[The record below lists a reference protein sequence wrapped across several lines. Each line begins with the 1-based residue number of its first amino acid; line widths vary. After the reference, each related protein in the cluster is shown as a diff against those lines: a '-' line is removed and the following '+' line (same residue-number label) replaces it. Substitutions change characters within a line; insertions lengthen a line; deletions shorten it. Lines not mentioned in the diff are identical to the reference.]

1 MRLSWGTSGLDSLV
15 IPTMLRCLRS
25 TLSDPPNYERHD
37 KGCDDTGDRDA
48 NSPFRCSIVGLSR
61 TRDRLCGIF
70 SYHGSPPEL
79 KSVNRLFVPAPA
91 LPAPPGT
98 PVNCPALAATACL
111 VHPPAPPSRLGAPC
125 P

>member
-1 MRLSWGTSGLDSLV
+1 MRRSWRTSGLGSLV
-15 IPTMLRCLRS
+15 IPTMLRCIRS
-25 TLSDPPNYERHD
+25 TLSDPPNYERND

-48 NSPFRCSIVGLSR
+48 KSPFRCSIVGLSR

-79 KSVNRLFVPAPA
+79 KSVNRLLVPAA
-91 LPAPPGT
+91 ARPAPPGT

-111 VHPPAPPSRLGAPC
+111 GSPPALPLGIGAA
-125 P
+125 